1 MQAKKNKKTQSSRKP
16 AKKTSKK
23 VSKKT
28 SKSKIQNTLPDIDE
42 NFSEWFNEI
51 IFQAEILDYRYNLKG
66 CGVWLGYGF
75 KIRRKYL
82 EIMRDLLDN
91 TPIPHEEM
99 LFPLLIPK
107 DQFMKEK
114 ETVKG
119 FETEVYWVT
128 HGGLTPLDVK
138 LALRP
143 TSETVMY
150 PMVAK
155 WIRSHQDLP
164 LKTYQ
169 ISNMFR
175 FEGKNTRP
183 LIRVRELTTFKEAHT
198 YHETKEDCTDQIRE
212 AVSIYKKIFD
222 TLGVPYLITQRPKWD
237 TFPGAD
243 YTIAFDCI
251 FLQSRKALQ
260 IGTIHNLGQTFSKTF
275 DIKFETADGNQEYVY
290 QTCYGISERGVASL
304 IAVHGDSN
312 GLKLPPVVAPIEIVI
327 VPILFKN
334 KEDEVMKVCNEFYDK
349 LKKEGFKV
357 RLDNRKISSGR
368 KYFHWELRGIPIR
381 VEIGPKDIAKNQI
394 AVVRRDIKGK
404 EFVPIDDSINYLH
417 NLLKDIQQSLQKTA
431 KKRHDELIFRT
442 NDLEE
447 AIDFIDKNKGI
458 AEIPFC
464 GEEDCAESI
473 EKRLDGL
480 KFLGIPERYLPI
492 LNKRVKKE
500 KEIYCSHCMKPVTK
514 YWRMGKTY

>member
-1 MQAKKNKKTQSSRKP
+1 MNANTKKKTQSS
-16 AKKTSKK
+16 KKTVKKTPKK
-23 VSKKT
+23 VVKKN
-28 SKSKIQNTLPDIDE
+28 SKSKIQNALPDIEE

-75 KIRRKYL
+75 KIRKKYL

-99 LFPLLIPK
+99 LFPLLVPE
-107 DQFMKEK
+107 DQFAKEK

-119 FETEVYWVT
+119 FEDQVYWVT

-143 TSETVMY
+143 TSETAMY
-150 PMVAK
+150 PMASK

-169 ISNMFR
+169 IANMFR

-183 LIRVRELTTFKEAHT
+183 LIRVREITTFKEAHT
-198 YHETKEDCTDQIRE
+198 YHESKEDCAAQIRE
-212 AVSIYKKIFD
+212 AVSIYKNIFD
-222 TLGVPYLITQRPKWD
+222 SLGVPYLITQRPKWD

-251 FLQSRKALQ
+251 FPQTRKALQ

-275 DIKFETADGNQEYVY
+275 DIKFETIDGNQEYVY

-304 IAVHGDSN
+304 IAIHGDNN
-312 GLKLPPVVAPIEIVI
+312 GLKLPPKVAPIEIVI

-334 KEDEVMKVCNEFYDK
+334 KEDDVMKVCNDYYKK

-368 KYFHWELRGIPIR
+368 KYFHWEMRGVPIR
-381 VEIGPKDIAKNQI
+381 VEIGPKDISKNQI
-394 AVVRRDIKGK
+394 AAVRRDVKGK
-404 EFVPIDDSINYLH
+404 NFIPIDESVKYLS
-417 NLLKDIQQSLQKTA
+417 NLLKDIQESLHKSA

-447 AIDFIDKNKGI
+447 AIDFVDKNKGI
-458 AEIPFC
+458 VEIPFC
-464 GEEDCAESI
+464 GEEDCAEAI

-480 KFLGIPERYLPI
+480 KFLGIPDRYLPV
-492 LNKRVKKE
+492 LNERVKKE
-500 KEIYCSHCMKPVTK
+500 KEIYCSHCMKPVTQF
-514 YWRMGKTY
+514 WRIGRLY

>member
-1 MQAKKNKKTQSSRKP
+1 MSKKT
-16 AKKTSKK
+16 AKKTPKK
-23 VSKKT
+23 VAKKT
-28 SKSKIQNTLPDIDE
+28 SKSKIQNTLPDIE
-42 NFSEWFNEI
+42 TNFGEWFNEI
-51 IFQAEILDYRYNLKG
+51 LFQADIIDYRYNLKG
-66 CGVWLGYGF
+66 CGVWKGYGF

-99 LFPLLIPK
+99 LFPLLIPE

-119 FETEVYWVT
+119 FESEVYWVT

-138 LALRP
+138 LCLRP
-143 TSETVMY
+143 TSETAMY

-169 ISNMFR
+169 IANMFR

-183 LIRVRELTTFKEAHT
+183 LIRVREITTFKEAHT
-198 YHETKEDCTDQIRE
+198 YHESKEDCSEQIRE
-212 AVSIYKKIFD
+212 AVEIYKDIFD
-222 TLGVPYLITQRPKWD
+222 SLGVPYLITQRPKWD

-243 YTIAFDCI
+243 YTIAFDSI
-251 FLQSRKALQ
+251 LPHTNKALQ
-260 IGTIHNLGQTFSKTF
+260 NGTIHNLGQTFSKTF
-275 DIKFETADGNQEYVY
+275 DIKFETADGNQDYVY
-290 QTCYGISERGVASL
+290 QTCYGISERGIASIVAF
-304 IAVHGDSN
+304 HGDN
-312 GLKLPPVVAPIEIVI
+312 FGLKLPPTVAPIEIVI

-334 KEDEVMKVCNEFYDK
+334 KEDDVMKVCNDYYKK

-357 RLDNRKISSGR
+357 RLDTRKMSTGR
-368 KYFHWELRGIPIR
+368 KYFHWELRGVPIR
-381 VEIGPKDIAKNQI
+381 VEIGPKDIEKNQI
-394 AVVRRDIKGK
+394 AVVRRDVKGK
-404 EFVPIDDSINYLH
+404 NFIPNDESIKYLS
-417 NLLKDIQQSLQKTA
+417 NLLEDIQQSLHKSA

-447 AIDFIDKNKGI
+447 AIDFVDKNKGI
-458 AEIPFC
+458 VEIPFC
-464 GEEDCAESI
+464 GEEECAESI

-480 KFLGIPERYLPI
+480 KFLGIPDRYLLV

-500 KEIYCSHCMKPVTK
+500 KDIFCSHCMKPVTQ
-514 YWRMGKTY
+514 YWRIGKSY